1 MTRRAAGILDLPE
14 LAVFIFAFLLNLVWE
29 FLQAPL
35 YEGMA
40 ETAHWQGIKTC
51 AQASV
56 ADGVIMLVG
65 FWSTALLW
73 RTRYWVLR
81 PTTRQVV
88 VFSGVG
94 IAITIVAEYLA
105 TTQGWTWGWA
115 YADAMPVVPIIGTGL
130 SPLLQWVVLPPLT
143 IWFVRRH
150 LTSGQRRP

>member
-1 MTRRAAGILDLPE
+1 MTRRAPGILELPE
-14 LAVFIFAFLLNLVWE
+14 LTVLIFALLLNFVWE
-29 FLQAPL
+29 FLQVPL

-40 ETAHWQGIKTC
+40 EIAHWQGIKTC

-56 ADGVIMLVG
+56 ADGVIMIVG
-65 FWSTALLW
+65 FWSTAVLW

-81 PTTRQVV
+81 PTTKQMV

-94 IAITIVAEYLA
+94 IVITIVAEYLA
-105 TTQGWTWGWA
+105 TTQGWTWGWV

-150 LTSGQRRP
+150 LT